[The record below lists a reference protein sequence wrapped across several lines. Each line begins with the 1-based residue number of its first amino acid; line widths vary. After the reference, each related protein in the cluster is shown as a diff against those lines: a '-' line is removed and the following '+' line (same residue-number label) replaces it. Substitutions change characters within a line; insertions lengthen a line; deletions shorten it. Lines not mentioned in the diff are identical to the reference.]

1 MGIRL
6 STTSIIFSDNT
17 SMSSR
22 YSIIAKNATSV
33 FYQPSAPSGWQSVP
47 SQNNKTLRVV
57 SGTTGGTAGG
67 SVDFET
73 VFTSRQLN
81 GNINFGGTVG
91 PTTLTTNQIASH
103 VHSIPT
109 GHTMVAGGGDV
120 GGGNGWNVNVNN
132 AYTSGDGSS
141 SSGLSNTNSHT
152 HQFSSVFATYNYDFD
167 FNVAYID
174 VILCKYD

>member
-6 STTSIIFSDNT
+6 NTTSIIFSDNT

-22 YSIIAKNATSV
+22 YSIIAKNTTSI
-33 FYQPSAPSGWQSVP
+33 FYQPSAPSGWESVNT
-47 SQNNKTLRVV
+47 QNNKTLRVV
-57 SGTTGGTAGG
+57 NGTTGGTAGG

-73 VFTSRQLN
+73 AFTSRQLN
-81 GNINFGGTVG
+81 GNINFSGTVG
-91 PTTLTTNQIASH
+91 STTLSSNQIASH

-120 GGGNGWNVNVNN
+120 GNGFGWNVNVNN
-132 AYTSGDGSS
+132 AYTSGDGSG
-141 SSGLSNTNSHT
+141 SSGLTNTNSHT
-152 HQFSSVFATYNYDFD
+152 HQFSSVFATYDGTVD

-174 VILCKYD
+174 VILCKFV